1 MKLDYD
7 NIDTELRA
15 ALGSIPDIRVT
26 TESLGELREAFSTP
40 LPPNPRVQTERL
52 LVNTSEQSVPVVVYR
67 KSDRPA
73 QPALVWA
80 HGGGFVFGTAE
91 DSRARNIALE
101 CDCTV
106 VSVDYRLAPENPY
119 PGAVDDVYCALHWI
133 SEHADSLGIESD
145 RLALGGTSA
154 GAGIAAGVAL
164 QIRDHSPLSLRCLFL
179 LSPML
184 DNLHATVSGQ
194 IEDHPFWNRE
204 ASLSAWGMYLGG
216 EPGIDAPVYAAP
228 ARAVEV
234 RGHPPTYICVG
245 SEDLFRDE
253 GIEYANKLLA
263 AGVSVELAIYPGMY
277 HGAEVLVPDA
287 RICKRMRSGYMSALR
302 ERLMQ
307 VV

>member
-1 MKLDYD
+1 MKLNYD

-15 ALGSIPDIRVT
+15 ALESISDIRLT
-26 TESLGELREAFSTP
+26 RESLCDLRETFSAP

-52 LVNTSEQSVPVVVYR
+52 SITTSEQSVPVLLYR

-73 QPALVWA
+73 QAALVWA

-119 PGAVDDVYCALHWI
+119 PGAVDDVYCALHWVA
-133 SEHADSLGIESD
+133 EHSGSLGIDPD

-164 QIRDHSPLSLRCLFL
+164 QIRDHSTLSLRCLVL

-184 DNLHATVSGQ
+184 DNLHATVSGR
-194 IEDHPFWNRE
+194 IEDHPFWNRR
-204 ASLSAWGMYLGG
+204 ASLSAWVMYLGG
-216 EPGIDAPVYAAP
+216 EPGSDAPVYAAP
-228 ARAVEV
+228 ARAVDV

-253 GIEYANKLLA
+253 GIEYAEKLLA
-263 AGVSVELAIYPGMY
+263 AGVSVELAVYPGMY

-287 RICKRMRSGYMSALR
+287 HICKRMRSGYMSAIR
-302 ERLMQ
+302 DRLMR
-307 VV
+307 VA